1 MTQFHTDSN
10 GDLSEIKRLFVQNG
24 KVIEHPSSAV
34 DTMSQQYNSLTD
46 ESCGAFKS
54 AFGDTPD
61 FQNKGGMKKMGEAM
75 KGGMVLVMSMW
86 DDHEANMLWL
96 DSTYPTDKTSWG
108 GPRGSCSTSS
118 GKPDD
123 VEN

>member
-1 MTQFHTDSN
+1 
-10 GDLSEIKRLFVQNG
+10 
-24 KVIEHPSSAV
+24 
-34 DTMSQQYNSLTD
+34 
-46 ESCGAFKS
+46 
-54 AFGDTPD
+54 
-61 FQNKGGMKKMGEAM
+61 MGEAM

-123 VEN
+123 VENQYPNSNVVYSDIKIGDFGTTYTHYLTEENNTEAEFVQN